1 MLYRNMRWLGIAA
14 LVIGY
19 PLLAHYTNNATHN
32 GNLGAL
38 VALAPVVLVVLM
50 LAKQASLRLA
60 PLGLVTLCVLLGA
73 ALLLCT
79 ALLLSNAL
87 WAGWS
92 TLTQHFWVLYWLQDA
107 GLQLLLSVT
116 FGRTLIA
123 GRQPLC
129 TRFAEMV
136 HAAPLT
142 PQHEVYA
149 RQVTVAWALF
159 FAVMTLTSTLL
170 FFLTPLTTWSAFA
183 NLITLPLIA
192 LMFIAEYGI
201 RRWRLPDTR
210 NTHILDGIRAFRNT
224 PVRPR

>member
-1 MLYRNMRWLGIAA
+1 MRYRNMRWLGIAV

-50 LAKQASLRLA
+50 LAKQAPLR
-60 PLGLVTLCVLLGA
+60 LVTLCVLLCA
-73 ALLLCT
+73 ALF
-79 ALLLSNAL
+79 LSNVL

-92 TLTQHFWVLYWLQDA
+92 ILTQHFWVLYWLQDA
-107 GLQLLLSVT
+107 GLQLLLFVT

-142 PQHEVYA
+142 LQHEVYA
-149 RQVTVAWALF
+149 RQVTVAWTLF

-183 NLITLPLIA
+183 NLLTLPLIA
-192 LMFIAEYGI
+192 LMFIAEYSI

-210 NTHILDGIRAFRNT
+210 NTHILDAIRAFRNT